1 MIVHNEK
8 IIEIKIILI
17 NIKKL
22 IENRIKKRKIK

>member
-1 MIVHNEK
+1 MIVHDEK